1 MATHHLEIEQKFELA
16 DVNSE
21 VPSVEWS
28 FKRWSVSEPIT
39 EQLDATYYDTPSGNL
54 GQNKV
59 ALRRRLGGYDQ
70 GWHIKFDAAGQR
82 HEVTFDLLSHRS
94 AMPAAVR
101 KFVQVPALGEELEPR
116 VSLKTQRIRTVILG
130 RAGEQLAEIC
140 DDRVQ
145 ALDYATGQERA
156 WHEWEVELLGQTAQ
170 DRKLTEALFAD
181 VARQLQAVGAVPSQS
196 PAKIARALGQDAEFE
211 ARRMGGKAQGQG
223 KKVAKKKKKALAAG
237 FSPVPSSAE
246 LLTRVLAS
254 HTQRLAQ
261 ADLLVAVGAPD
272 ATHQGRI
279 VARQLRSV
287 LKYMALPY
295 ARSGFAPA
303 LEDMMQGLKT
313 YARQLEMHRNGELVH
328 PMAQQVLQAHPVL
341 GESAGAAFGAVMEHQ
356 QADAAAQ
363 ARRYLASAG
372 RLELQLALE
381 SLLAD
386 VTLAVELPLNSENYV
401 NKVAKRLRKNLVKQG
416 ERAVATWPEQATDF
430 AAGTAFD
437 EGLHDVRK
445 AAKAVRYCLFAAAD
459 AGLPLTGPQAEL
471 VARAKA
477 VQAELG
483 ELTDE
488 LTMGEWLLSLR
499 AQANELGLDPFV
511 VGYLLGRSELLAMGL
526 RMTAFDALPR
536 ALKKVKGIK
545 LT

>member
-28 FKRWSVSEPIT
+28 FERWSVSEPVT

-54 GQNKV
+54 GRHKV

-82 HEVTFDLLSHRS
+82 HEVTFDLLSNRS
-94 AMPAAVR
+94 AMPAAVK

-116 VSLKTQRIRTVILG
+116 VSLKTQRTRTVILDK
-130 RAGEQLAEIC
+130 AGQQLAEIC

-170 DRKLTEALFAD
+170 DRKLTEALFTD

-211 ARRMGGKAQGQG
+211 AQRAGSKAKGSG
-223 KKVAKKKKKALAAG
+223 KKVAKKKKKALATELP
-237 FSPVPSSAE
+237 PVPSSAE

-261 ADLLVAVGAPD
+261 ADLLVAAGAPD

-313 YARQLEMHRNGELVH
+313 YTRQLESHRNSELVH
-328 PMAQQVLQAHPVL
+328 PMAQRVLQAYPVL

-401 NKVAKRLRKNLVKQG
+401 NKVAKRLRKSLVKQG
-416 ERAVATWPEQATDF
+416 ERAVATWPEQAADF
-430 AAGTAFD
+430 SVSAAFD

-459 AGLPLTGPQAEL
+459 AGLSLTEPQAEL
-471 VARAKA
+471 VARARA

-488 LTMGEWLLSLR
+488 LTMGNWLLGLR
-499 AQANELGLDPFV
+499 VQANELGLDPFA

-536 ALKKVKGIK
+536 VLKKVKGIK

>member
-16 DVNSE
+16 DVTSE
-21 VPSVEWS
+21 VPSVEWR
-28 FKRWSVSEPIT
+28 FKGWRVKEPVF
-39 EQLDATYYDTPSGNL
+39 EELDATYYDTPSGHL
-54 GQNKV
+54 GRHKV

-82 HEVTFDLLSHRS
+82 HEVTFDLLSKPS
-94 AMPAAVR
+94 AMPAAVK
-101 KFVQVPALGEELEPR
+101 KFVQVPALGESLAPR
-116 VSLKTQRIRTVILG
+116 VSLKTQRTRTVIVDG
-130 RAGEQLAEIC
+130 KGKPLAEIC

-145 ALDYATGQERA
+145 ALDYATGQERT
-156 WHEWEVELLGQTAQ
+156 WQEWEVELLEAGAAEP
-170 DRKLTEALFAD
+170 KLGRSLFEA

-211 ARRMGGKAQGQG
+211 ARIAGKTKGSG
-223 KKVAKKKKKALAAG
+223 KKAGKKKKKTPRAEGA
-237 FSPVPSSAE
+237 PVPSSAE
-246 LLTRVLAS
+246 LLTGVLAS
-254 HTQRLAQ
+254 HALRLAQ
-261 ADLLVAVGAPD
+261 ADLLVAAGVPD

-295 ARSGFAPA
+295 ARNGFAPA
-303 LEDMMQGLKT
+303 LEDMMQGLKA
-313 YARQLEMHRNGELVH
+313 YARQLEAHRNGELIH
-328 PMAQQVLQAHPVL
+328 PMARRVVQAHPVL
-341 GESAGAAFGAVMEHQ
+341 SESAGPAFDAVMEHQ
-356 QADAAAQ
+356 QTDAATQ
-363 ARRYLASAG
+363 ARRYLASSG

-381 SLLAD
+381 ALLAD

-416 ERAVATWPEQATDF
+416 ERAVGTWPELASDF
-430 AAGTAFD
+430 AASVAFD

-445 AAKAVRYCLFAAAD
+445 AAKAVRYCLFAVAE
-459 AGLPLTGPQAEL
+459 AGLPLTEPQVEL
-471 VARAKA
+471 VARAKG

-488 LTMGEWLLSLR
+488 LTMGEWLMGLG
-499 AQANELGLDPFV
+499 AQAEELGLDPFA